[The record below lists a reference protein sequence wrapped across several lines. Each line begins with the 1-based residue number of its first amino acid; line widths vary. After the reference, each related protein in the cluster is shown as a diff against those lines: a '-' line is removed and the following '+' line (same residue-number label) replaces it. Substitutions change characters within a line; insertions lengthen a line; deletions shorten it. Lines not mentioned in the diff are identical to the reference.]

1 MSMFVGTK
9 RRNQRLSCRRKTC
22 GLFSCVWVRAT
33 KLKKGWTSSSS
44 SSSSSSSFILF
55 FFLFLWLGV
64 QVGGSGCGCGRWWQ
78 WMLTVAVGLLVV
90 KEMKMRIKKIL

>member
-9 RRNQRLSCRRKTC
+9 RQNQRLSCRRKTC

-44 SSSSSSSFILF
+44 SSSSSSSFFFIF
-55 FFLFLWLGV
+55 FFYFYGWGFKLV
-64 QVGGSGCGCGRWWQ
+64 VVA
-78 WMLTVAVGLLVV
+78 VAVGGGGNGC
-90 KEMKMRIKKIL
+90 